1 MATVAKLNV
10 QIGAELSGL
19 QKSLKSAQASLESFG
34 RSASAIGSSMST
46 FITAPIVG
54 GLGLAVKAASD
65 AEETFSKFATVFR
78 DVGAEAEDA
87 FQTLRKEYGL
97 SAQASKQLLGDTGD
111 LLTGF
116 GFAQDEALRL
126 STEVQKLAVDLAS
139 FTNFSGG
146 AEGASQA
153 LTKALLGER
162 ESVKSLG
169 IAILEEDVQKQMAI
183 NTAKG
188 LTFATERQAKAQAT
202 LDLAIRQSQNAIGDY
217 ERTSDSFANQFR
229 LLQTRIDDLTVTIG
243 TRLLPFAEKLL
254 DMANGVADSLEN
266 MSDEALQSKINM
278 AIFVAAL
285 GPAIVVLGQAS
296 LAVSGLSKAMMF
308 LARNPMIILGTAV
321 VTLTGYF
328 ISLYSEAKKTRELL
342 DDKISPDKSLEENL
356 DSTLARIKELNSR
369 LDELRKSG
377 PRVVNGIVDQAGFE
391 ANLQSI
397 QERLL
402 KEQQIYAQ
410 LLNQSR
416 ELAKQTETNNA
427 LNAST
432 STREQINRSIA
443 QIIEDNN
450 VAIANIV
457 ENTLILTDADREKL
471 ALLTKVN
478 GQLATELAFRERI
491 AELQAKGVQTQA
503 GRVTQLPDTGG
514 LQQSTVDPD
523 RYANSMAVLGSKIQ
537 TVTYDADGLRS
548 GLDEVSN
555 SSLILTEIGEQFTA
569 SFGAGMANIIVQGEK
584 LKDVLSNIG
593 RLLLS
598 SAIQKGLSILL
609 SGGLAGGGFFGS
621 IASGGRGGILGAL
634 FSRRVNDA
642 LITSSGKVIEFSPK
656 DNIMAMQDFGQLKTN
671 SGGIAQVRVSV
682 DDIRLSGSDILIA
695 LRNAERAYR

>member
-19 QKSLKSAQASLESFG
+19 QKSLRSAQASLESFG

-54 GLGLAVKAASD
+54 GLGLAVKSASD

-217 ERTSDSFANQFR
+217 ARTSDSFANQFR

-296 LAVSGLSKAMMF
+296 LAVSGLSRAIMF

-416 ELAKQTETNNA
+416 ELAKQTETNNG

-432 STREQINRSIA
+432 GKREQINRSIA

-548 GLDEVSN
+548 GLDEVS
-555 SSLILTEIGEQFTA
+555 SSSQILTEIGEQFTA

-584 LKDVLSNIG
+584 LTDVLRNIG
-593 RLLLS
+593 KLLLS

-609 SGGLAGGGFFGS
+609 TGGMGGSGFFGS
-621 IASGGRGGILGAL
+621 GGGIFGKL
-634 FSRRVNDA
+634 FGKQRVNDA

-656 DNIMAMQDFGQLKTN
+656 DNIMAMQDFGQLRTN